1 MTSLLSPAV
10 ALSGLTAINR
20 LTLLAMNLPHFALLD
35 LSPGQI
41 IALVAI
47 IGGCCIGV
55 LVPIFAMYF
64 HHRRQQLLHETA
76 RFALE
81 KGQPMPALPG
91 LAEDAR
97 PAAVQQNEDCQNDLR
112 GGLVLM
118 GVGFGLYL
126 FFLTLGASSLRFVGA
141 IPGFIGVALLLTA
154 WLNRRQKNPPPADRP
169 PQS

>member
-1 MTSLLSPAV
+1 MLSPTV
-10 ALSGLTAINR
+10 ALSGLAAINGP
-20 LTLLAMNLPHFALLD
+20 TLLAMNLPSFALLD
-35 LSPGQI
+35 LSPGQLVAI
-41 IALVAI
+41 VAI
-47 IGGCCIGV
+47 IGGCCVGV

-76 RFALE
+76 RVALE

-91 LAEDAR
+91 LADEAR
-97 PAAVQQNEDCQNDLR
+97 PAAVRQNDDQQNDLR

-118 GVGFGLYL
+118 GVGCGLYL
-126 FFLTLGASSLRFVGA
+126 FFLTLGASALRFVGA

-154 WLNRRQKNPPPADRP
+154 WLNRREKNPPSADRP